1 MQRLLRH
8 LAPALVLAL
17 TAGAAPASQRAFVSA
32 ISGSESN
39 QASGCP
45 ATAPCRTFATA
56 VAVVD
61 AAGEVVAMDSGAY
74 GAVTLTSS
82 VSLTAAP
89 GVYAG
94 ITAFAGANGVT
105 VAAPGIRVSLRG
117 LSING
122 MGGSNGVL
130 LSQGAALTL
139 ENCRISD
146 FSLPGSAA
154 VHLGSNASLRIVDT
168 LLRDNDR
175 GISLS
180 NGATA
185 DLLNTRLLG
194 NQYGVYVSASGTA
207 STVQISDSHL
217 TGNAAAG
224 IYAQALSAPVQVDL
238 ARSTIASGGHG
249 IRLAGNGGGAIATA
263 ILTDNVIVNNSGWG
277 IYNETG
283 SVVRSLQNN
292 TVQANG
298 SGANHAAL
306 TPAALQ

>member
-1 MQRLLRH
+1 MKRFMQH
-8 LAPALVLAL
+8 LAAAIVLVC
-17 TAGAAPASQRAFVSA
+17 TSGAAPAVQRAFVSA
-32 ISGSESN
+32 IAGSESN
-39 QASGCP
+39 QISGCP
-45 ATAPCRTFATA
+45 ATEPCRTFGTA

-61 AAGEVVAMDSGAY
+61 AGGEVVAMDSGAY
-74 GAVTLTSS
+74 GAVTLSSS
-82 VSLTAAP
+82 VSLIAAP

-94 ITAFAGANGVT
+94 ITAFPGANGVT
-105 VAAPGIRVSLRG
+105 VTAPGIRVSLRG

-122 MGGSNGVL
+122 MGGSHGVL
-130 LSQGAALTL
+130 LTQGATLTL

-154 VHLGSNASLRIVDT
+154 VHLGGNASLRIVDS

-175 GISLS
+175 GISLTD
-180 NGATA
+180 GAAA

-194 NQYGVYVSASGTA
+194 NQYGVFVSASGTS

-224 IYAQALSAPVQVDL
+224 IYAQALSAPVQLDL

-249 IRLAGNGGGAIATA
+249 IRLAGNGSGALATA
-263 ILTDNVIVNNSGWG
+263 ILSDNVIVNNSGWG
-277 IYNETG
+277 IYNESG

-292 TVQANG
+292 TVQANSG
-298 SGANHAAL
+298 GANFAPL
-306 TPAALQ
+306 TPVALQ